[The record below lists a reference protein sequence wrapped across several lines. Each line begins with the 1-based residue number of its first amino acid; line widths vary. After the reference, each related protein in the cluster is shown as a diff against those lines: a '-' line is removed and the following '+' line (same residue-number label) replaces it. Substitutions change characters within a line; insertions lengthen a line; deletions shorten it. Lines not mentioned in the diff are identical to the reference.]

1 MATPTLKTKA
11 QTIELIY
18 NFVKKTISFHA
29 PKNLRGKNP
38 NKLKLKKG
46 DLLKFSC
53 KQGTLN
59 IQFSPAD
66 AFNPSTY
73 TDGGDAVKVTRDLK
87 PGDKAMIKCGGTFK
101 NSSGTFGYKTGT
113 PEPEIT
119 INPAT
124 DGYGVTPET

>member
-11 QTIELIY
+11 QTIELTY
-18 NFVKKTISFHA
+18 NFVKKTISFQA
-29 PKNLRGKNP
+29 PKSLRGKDP
-38 NKLKLKKG
+38 KKLKLKKG

-59 IQFSPAD
+59 ILFSPPD

-73 TDGGDAVKVTRDLK
+73 TDGGHPVEVTRDLK
-87 PGDKAMIKCGGTFK
+87 PGDKPMIECGGTFK
-101 NSSGTFGYKTGT
+101 NKDGKVDYEKT
-113 PEPEIT
+113 IT
-119 INPAT
+119 INPKT